1 MEVTETHFE
10 GVQKSANIII
20 KKKYV
25 ICCLFKN
32 TYSVV
37 EPLNHKLRAVV
48 LKAVPVQYKKKNKC
62 MLSKNNP

>member
-1 MEVTETHFE
+1 MEVTETHFK
-10 GVQKSANIII
+10 GVQKSSNIII
-20 KKKYV
+20 KQKYV

-48 LKAVPVQYKKKNKC
+48 LKTVPVQYRKTSVC
-62 MLSKNNP
+62 FQKNNP